1 MLTIADVQDL
11 VEHDEVPLKY
21 LSMRMGQRPFWKL
34 YAECNPGMKSQ
45 DVSITSFVCPPGITI
60 NLDRTFGREG
70 YTMDVADEYYVEREI
85 EEAKG
90 MNDFAQPSSTAEPAT
105 PEAPKKGCSFT
116 MVLLAVAILAW
127 VAIGFAKACN

>member
-1 MLTIADVQDL
+1 MLTINDVKDL

-70 YTMDVADEYYVEREI
+70 YTMDVADEYYVEKEI

-90 MNDFAQPSSTAEPAT
+90 KNVRAQPSVPAEPAT
-105 PEAPKKGCSFT
+105 PEAPKMGCSFT
-116 MVLLAVAILAW
+116 MILLAVAVLAW
-127 VAIGFAKACN
+127 VAIGLAEGCN